1 MTTIGGHAPRS
12 AGARALLGPSGAAPS
27 HPRPQ
32 LAVEAAVI
40 PPGAPRQDRLRPGHS
55 GAFAILC
62 GVPAIAQTAINN
74 LEYHSLRYDP
84 DAAAILILDTPCG
97 FALNA
102 LETLE
107 LPARRLMVVTWNPC
121 AEYWEDLWD
130 RGPDVLLVG
139 KDLDFDLAASL
150 RQLHHGARSRVA
162 PAATTTLT
170 PTERRV
176 LRCVARGWSNK
187 TIAAQLN
194 VQCQTVLNTLTNI
207 YQKIGVRNRNEAA
220 LYYWGIWHVFEQEPD
235 LESPQQP
242 FTYMPYLELSRKVPL
257 SLVE

>member
-1 MTTIGGHAPRS
+1 MTTIGRQ
-12 AGARALLGPSGAAPS
+12 ALGIAGAAPS
-27 HPRPQ
+27 SYPRPHHS
-32 LAVEAAVI
+32 VEATII
-40 PPGAPRQDRLRPGHS
+40 PPGAPRHDRPRSSHS
-55 GAFAILC
+55 SAFAILC
-62 GVPAIAQTAINN
+62 GAPAIAQTAINN
-74 LEYHSLRYDP
+74 LEYHGLRHDP
-84 DAAAILILDTPCG
+84 EATAILILDTPCG

-107 LPARRLMVVTWNPC
+107 LPARRVMVVTWNPC

-139 KDLDFDLAASL
+139 KDLDLDLAASL
-150 RQLHHGARSRVA
+150 LQLHHGARSRVA
-162 PAATTTLT
+162 PEATTTLT

-207 YQKIGVRNRNEAA
+207 YQKIGVRNRSEAA
-220 LYYWGIWHVFEQEPD
+220 LYYWGIWHV
-235 LESPQQP
+235 S
-242 FTYMPYLELSRKVPL
+242 LSFP
-257 SLVE
+257 